1 MGDHEIFRKTLG
13 QAFRQC
19 GERDRRG
26 VGRHHASGFTHGFDF
41 GVERLLDVEALDHRL
56 DDPVAIGEKTQVIFN
71 VACGHEFGGAL
82 AHERRRLGLEQ
93 FRHRGFG
100 DGAAVGITLGDDV
113 QQNDGNAGVGDM
125 RRDAR
130 AHHPGADDVDLVDV
144 AHHTA
149 SRTVAMPWPP
159 PMHCVASAYLPFS
172 RFNSEAALP
181 RMRAPVAPSGWPSA
195 MAPPSML
202 TVSGDSFRSRT
213 QAIDCEAKAS
223 FNSTTSSWLA
233 SMPARAKA
241 LREAPTGPMPMI
253 SGAQPQTAID
263 LIAARMS
270 RFLRLA

>member
-13 QAFRQC
+13 QAFRQG

-26 VGRHHASGFTHGFDF
+26 VGRHHASSFTHSFDF
-41 GVERLLDVEALDHRL
+41 RVERLLDVEALDHRL
-56 DDPVAIGEKTQVIFN
+56 DDPVAIGEETEMIFD
-71 VACGHEFGGAL
+71 VACGHEFGGGL
-82 AHERRRLGLEQ
+82 AHEGRRIGLEQ
-93 FRHRGFG
+93 FRHRAFG
-100 DGAAVGITLGDDV
+100 DGAAVWIILGDDV
-113 QQNDGNAGVGDM
+113 EEQDRDAGVGDM
-125 RRDAR
+125 GGDAR
-130 AHHPGADDVDLVDV
+130 AHHAGADDGYFFDV

-159 PMHCVASAYLPFS
+159 PMHWVASAYLPFS
-172 RFNSEAALP
+172 RRSSEAALP

-202 TVSGDSFRSRT
+202 TVSSDSFRSLT

-223 FNSTTSSWLA
+223 FNSTTSSWPA

-253 SGAQPQTAID
+253 SGAQPETAID
-263 LIAARMS
+263 LIAARTS
-270 RFLRLA
+270 RSWRLA